1 MAHKHEYNH
10 KVVRYEKYRDKDGNV
25 VSIFLAVQVWD
36 NAGNS
41 LYHEY
46 WLKSGGIGLDGKEQ
60 EDEVAAVVAD
70 ENNLIP
76 ILERV
81 IAEAIKRLKDEI
93 ANKPKPPI
101 IVSAAECDALCKK
114 LSHDRIA
121 KRLMELKEA
130 EERQQ
135 KQPMRPAPMEDIV
148 ENSNEKA
155 RLEWLNRKPERY
167 GK

>member
-81 IAEAIKRLKDEI
+81 IAEAIKRLEDEI

-101 IVSAAECDALCKK
+101 IASAAECDALCKK
-114 LSHDRIA
+114 LSHDWIA
-121 KRLMELKEA
+121 KHLMELKEA

-135 KQPMRPAPMEDIV
+135 EQPMRPAPMEDIV
-148 ENSNEKA
+148 KNSNEEA
-155 RLEWLNRKPERY
+155 RLEWLNHKPKRY

>member
-1 MAHKHEYNH
+1 MAHKHGYNH
-10 KVVRYEKYRDKDGNV
+10 KVVRYEKYRDKDGNI

-46 WLKSGGIGLDGKEQ
+46 WLKRGEIGPDGKEQ

-81 IAEAIKRLKDEI
+81 IAEAIKRLEDEI

-101 IVSAAECDALCKK
+101 IASAAECDALCKR

-121 KRLMELKEA
+121 ECLMELKEA
-130 EERQQ
+130 KERQQ
-135 KQPMRPAPMEDIV
+135 KQPIEPA
-148 ENSNEKA
+148 
-155 RLEWLNRKPERY
+155 
-167 GK
+167 